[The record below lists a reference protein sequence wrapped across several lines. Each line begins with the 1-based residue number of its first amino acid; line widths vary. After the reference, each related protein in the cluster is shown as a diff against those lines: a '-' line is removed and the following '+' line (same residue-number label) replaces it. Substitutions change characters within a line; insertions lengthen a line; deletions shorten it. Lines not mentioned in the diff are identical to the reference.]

1 MQTFTFHTELKNH
14 TKSGLRGIS
23 KRNAKIRNTMSL
35 DDSLTKPIAFLVRIL
50 AECSLNLLL
59 RELNQTNHS
68 RSDSHRCCLELSA
81 TKRTTEGIK
90 DLR

>member
-1 MQTFTFHTELKNH
+1 
-14 TKSGLRGIS
+14 
-23 KRNAKIRNTMSL
+23 MSL

-68 RSDSHRCCLELSA
+68 RSDSHRRCMELSA
-81 TKRTTEGIK
+81 TKRTSEGIK